1 MGTSMSEFGGK
12 NNMTSL
18 LIVEDDPTMQLAL
31 REVLEREGYH
41 VEIASNGN
49 SALEIMEKHSPD
61 LILSDTLMPGM
72 NGFELLEAVRSK
84 PSWEDLPFIFLTAA
98 SSYES
103 KTIGN
108 ALGAD
113 DYITKPITSRELL
126 TTIQA
131 CLRQDD
137 KLRTSQKMPEDN
149 RTTLL
154 VVEDDLAMLVA
165 LRDILEGAGYRVFTA
180 THGET
185 ALELFQEQRPEL
197 ILSDISMP
205 VMDGVELF
213 EAIRARPGGTAI
225 PFIFLTARGT
235 REDVFAGMSLGADD
249 YITKPVTSQELLS
262 AINAR
267 LKRTDELMLAQ
278 LKIAYKASLLAL
290 SNAIEARDQYTHD
303 HVLRIAAYAQTL
315 AKELQWDEA
324 DCETLEFGAIL
335 HDIGKLDVPV
345 SILLKPGPLTQSEW
359 EQMRRHPAH
368 GAHMLEGIDYLAP
381 AIPIV
386 LYHHENWDGSGYPEG
401 LAGEKIPLG
410 ARLLSVVD
418 SFDAMTTSRPYRDAI
433 PPQDAFDEIIGLT
446 GIKYDPIITKAFSRC
461 WERNEIQAILSKTIT
476 TPSLDSAAATILG
489 DGTLN
494 KALLK
499 KSE

>member
-1 MGTSMSEFGGK
+1 MGESGGN

-18 LIVEDDPTMQLAL
+18 LVVEDDPTMQLAL

-41 VEIASNGN
+41 VEIASNGKG
-49 SALEIMEKHSPD
+49 ALAIMERHCPD

-72 NGFELLEAVRSK
+72 NGFELLEAIRSK
-84 PSWEDLPFIFLTAA
+84 PSGENLPFIFLTAA
-98 SSYES
+98 CSYES
-103 KTIGN
+103 KSIGN
-108 ALGAD
+108 ALGAN
-113 DYITKPITSRELL
+113 DYITKPITSRDLL
-126 TTIQA
+126 TTIQD
-131 CLRQDD
+131 CLRRDS
-137 KLRTSQKMPEDN
+137 KLRTLQKMPEDN
-149 RTTLL
+149 RTNLL

-180 THGET
+180 THGES
-185 ALELFQEQRPEL
+185 ALELFQEQRPAL

-235 REDVFAGMSLGADD
+235 REDIFAGMSLGADD
-249 YITKPVTSQELLS
+249 YITKPVTSKELLS
-262 AINAR
+262 AVDAR
-267 LKRTDELMLAQ
+267 LKRTDELMLVQ
-278 LKIAYKASLLAL
+278 LKIAYKASLMAL

-303 HVLRIAAYAQTL
+303 HVLRIATYAQAL

-324 DCETLEFGAIL
+324 AGETLEFGAIL

-345 SILLKPGPLTQSEW
+345 SILLKPGPLTPSEW
-359 EQMRRHPAH
+359 EQMRRHPVH

-381 AIPIV
+381 AVPIV

-401 LAGEKIPLG
+401 LEGNKIPLG

-418 SFDAMTTSRPYRDAI
+418 SFDAMTSSRPYRKAI
-433 PPQDAFDEIIGLT
+433 SAQDAFDEIIGLT
-446 GIKYDPIITKAFSRC
+446 GIKYDPTITKAFSRC
-461 WERNEIQAILSKTIT
+461 WEHNEIHDIMKKTHVPT
-476 TPSLDSAAATILG
+476 LEAVAEPFLG
-489 DGTLN
+489 AGALN

>member
-12 NNMTSL
+12 SNMTSL
-18 LIVEDDPTMQLAL
+18 LVVEDDPAMQLAL

-41 VEIASNGN
+41 VDTASNGK
-49 SALEIMEKHSPD
+49 SALAIMEAHCPD
-61 LILSDTLMPGM
+61 LILSDTFMPGM
-72 NGFELLEAVRSK
+72 NGFELLETVRSI
-84 PSWEDLPFIFLTAA
+84 PSGENLPFIFLTAA
-98 SSYES
+98 NSHES
-103 KTIGN
+103 KSISN

-126 TTIQA
+126 NTIQA
-131 CLRQDD
+131 CLGRANE
-137 KLRTSQKMPEDN
+137 LRTLQKMPEDN
-149 RTTLL
+149 KTTLL

-165 LRDILEGAGYRVFTA
+165 LRDILESAGYRVYTA
-180 THGET
+180 THGAS
-185 ALELFQEQRPEL
+185 ALEVFQEQRPAL

-213 EAIRARPGGTAI
+213 EKIRARPGGTAI

-235 REDVFAGMSLGADD
+235 REDIFAGMSLGADD

-262 AINAR
+262 AVNAR
-267 LKRTDELMLAQ
+267 LKRTDEIMLVH
-278 LKIAYKASLLAL
+278 LKAAYKASLLAL
-290 SNAIEARDQYTHD
+290 SNAIETRDQYTHD
-303 HVLRIAAYAQTL
+303 HVLRIAAYAQAL
-315 AKELQWDEA
+315 AKELCWDEA
-324 DCETLEFGAIL
+324 ACEILEFGAIL

-345 SILLKPGPLTQSEW
+345 SILLKPGPLTPGEW
-359 EQMRRHPAH
+359 EQMRRHPVI

-401 LAGEKIPLG
+401 LEGSNIPLG

-418 SFDAMTTSRPYRDAI
+418 SFDAMTTSRPYRKAVSA
-433 PPQDAFDEIIGLT
+433 QAAFDEIIGLA
-446 GIKYDPIITKAFSRC
+446 GIKYDPTITQAFTRC
-461 WERNEIQAILSKTIT
+461 WQRNEIQAIMTKTT
-476 TPSLDSAAATILG
+476 APNLEAAAATILG
-489 DGTLN
+489 ASELN
-494 KALLK
+494 QAYSK

>member
-1 MGTSMSEFGGK
+1 MGEFGGK

-18 LIVEDDPTMQLAL
+18 LVVEDDPTMQLAL

-41 VEIASNGN
+41 VDTASNGN
-49 SALEIMEKHSPD
+49 SALEIMETHPPD

-72 NGFELLEAVRSK
+72 DGFELLEAVRSK
-84 PSWEDLPFIFLTAA
+84 PAGENLPFIFLTAA
-98 SSYES
+98 TSHEAKS
-103 KTIGN
+103 TGN

-126 TTIQA
+126 TTIQD
-131 CLRQDD
+131 CLRQDS

-180 THGET
+180 THGES
-185 ALELFQEQRPEL
+185 ALELFQEKRPSL

-205 VMDGVELF
+205 VMDGVALF

-262 AINAR
+262 AVNAR
-267 LKRTDELMLAQ
+267 LKRTDELLLAQ
-278 LKIAYKASLLAL
+278 LKVAYKASLLAL

-303 HVLRIAAYAQTL
+303 HVLRIASYAQAL
-315 AKELQWDEA
+315 AKELHWDEA
-324 DCETLEFGAIL
+324 ACETLEFGAIL

-345 SILLKPGPLTQSEW
+345 SILLKPGPLTPSEW

-368 GAHMLEGIDYLAP
+368 GAHMLEGIDYLAS
-381 AIPIV
+381 AVPIV

-401 LAGEKIPLG
+401 LEGNDIPLG

-418 SFDAMTTSRPYRDAI
+418 SFDAMTSSRPYRKAI
-433 PPQDAFDEIIGLT
+433 SAQDAFDEIIGLA
-446 GIKYDPIITKAFSRC
+446 GIKYDPFITQAFSRC
-461 WERNEIQAILSKTIT
+461 WERNEIKAIMTKTTDPGLKT
-476 TPSLDSAAATILG
+476 TAASILG
-489 DGTLN
+489 SGAIN
-494 KALLK
+494 KALK
-499 KSE
+499 PD